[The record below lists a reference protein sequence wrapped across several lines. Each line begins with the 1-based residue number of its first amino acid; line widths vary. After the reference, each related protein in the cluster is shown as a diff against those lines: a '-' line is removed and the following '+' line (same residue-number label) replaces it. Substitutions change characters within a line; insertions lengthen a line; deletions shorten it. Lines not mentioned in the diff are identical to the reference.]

1 MLRCDTLRLWRGT
14 AVRLLGVAVALPDLH
29 RTFQPIGDVHG
40 FDLRLCNRIL
50 GMGAP
55 VG

>member
-1 MLRCDTLRLWRGT
+1 MGT
-14 AVRLLGVAVALPDLH
+14 AVALPELH
-29 RTFQPIGDVHG
+29 RTFQPVGDVHG